1 MDKVKLNKELRKLP
15 SVEQVLELD
24 ALQSQIDRFSRP
36 LVTGSIREVLVE
48 TRRQIAGGGA
58 CPPPDEL
65 LRRVK
70 EHLGRRWPGFLTLVI
85 NGTGVILH
93 TNLGRATL
101 SAEAT
106 AVLTDLGGHYC
117 GLEYDLATGERGV
130 RSKELEEL
138 LCLLTG
144 AEAALVVNNNAAA
157 VFLIL
162 NALAEGVEVIVS
174 RGELVQIGGGF
185 RIPDIMREG
194 GAILV
199 EVGTTNKTNI
209 RDYEQAI
216 TAKTGL
222 LLKVHQSNFAIRG
235 FSQAATTAELKALAA
250 KHDLPLVYDLGSG
263 ALLDTADF
271 VSEHEP
277 TAQEALADGADVVC
291 FSGDKL
297 LGGPQCGMMLGSK
310 VYLDRL
316 RRHPLLR
323 TVRIGKL
330 ISQALTATL
339 LHYLNKEALEKIPV
353 WRLMSLSPEELEG
366 RAQAIAGKLSRAG
379 LTAAVIKGESMVGGG
394 SLPDQTIKT
403 YLVSIKPPRTADE
416 FAAGLRLATPP
427 LLGRTRDDRFLIDVR
442 TVLPEL
448 DDTLVRVVTDVS
460 RGQ

>member
-24 ALQSQIDRFSRP
+24 ALQPEIDRYSRP
-36 LVTGSIREVLVE
+36 LVTGSIREVLAE
-48 TRRQIAGGGA
+48 TRRRIGGGGA
-58 CPPPDEL
+58 CPPPDVL
-65 LRRVK
+65 LRSVK
-70 EHLGRRWPGFLTLVI
+70 EHLGRRWPGFLSPVI

-106 AVLTDLGGHYC
+106 AVLADLSGHYC

-199 EVGTTNKTNI
+199 EVGTTNKTNV

-216 TAKTGL
+216 TGKTGL

-235 FSQAATTAELKALAA
+235 FSQAASTAELKALAA
-250 KHDLPLVYDLGSG
+250 KNDLPLVYDLGSG
-263 ALLDTADF
+263 ALLNTEDF

-297 LGGPQCGMMLGSK
+297 LGGPQCGIMLGSK
-310 VYLDRL
+310 AYLDRL

-339 LHYLNKEALEKIPV
+339 LHYLKKEALEKIPV
-353 WRLMSLSPEELEG
+353 WRLMSLSLEELKG
-366 RAQAIAGKLSRAG
+366 RAQAISTKLSRAG

-403 YLVSIKPPRTADE
+403 YLVSIKPPRAADE
-416 FAAGLRLATPP
+416 FAAGLRLATTP
-427 LLGRTRDDRFLIDVR
+427 LLGRTQDDRFLIDVR
-442 TVLPEL
+442 TVLPEM

>member
-1 MDKVKLNKELRKLP
+1 MDKVELNKELRKLP

-24 ALQSQIDRFSRP
+24 DLQPQIDRFSHP
-36 LVTGSIREVLVE
+36 LVTGSIREVLAE
-48 TRRQIAGGGA
+48 TRRQISGGGA

-65 LRRVK
+65 LRSVK
-70 EHLGRRWPGFLTLVI
+70 EHLGRRWPGFLTPVI

-106 AVLTDLGGHYC
+106 AVLADLSGHYY

-130 RSKELEEL
+130 RSKDLEEL

-194 GAILV
+194 GARLV
-199 EVGTTNKTNI
+199 EVGTTNKTNV

-235 FSQAATTAELKALAA
+235 FSQAASTAELKALAA
-250 KHDLPLVYDLGSG
+250 RHDLPLVYDLGSG
-263 ALLDTADF
+263 ALLDTEDF
-271 VSEHEP
+271 ISEHEP

-297 LGGPQCGMMLGSK
+297 LGGPQSGIMLGSK
-310 VYLDRL
+310 AYLDKL

-339 LHYLNKEALEKIPV
+339 LHYLKKEAPEKIPV
-353 WRLMSLSPEELEG
+353 WRLMSLSPEELKG
-366 RAQAIAGKLSRAG
+366 RAQVIATKLSRAG
-379 LTAAVIKGESMVGGG
+379 LTAEVIKGESMVGGG

-427 LLGRTRDDRFLIDVR
+427 LLGRTQDDHFLIDVR
-442 TVLPEL
+442 TVLPQL

>member
-15 SVEQVLELD
+15 SVEQVLERD
-24 ALQSQIDRFSRP
+24 ELQPQIDRFSRQ
-36 LVTGSIREVLVE
+36 LVTGSIREVLAE
-48 TRRQIAGGGA
+48 TRRQITGGGQA
-58 CPPPDEL
+58 PPPDEL
-65 LRRVK
+65 LRRIK
-70 EHLGRRWPGFLTLVI
+70 EHLGRRWPGFLSPVI

-101 SAEAT
+101 SAET
-106 AVLTDLGGHYC
+106 VAVLADLSGHYY

-235 FSQAATTAELKALAA
+235 FSQAASTAELKALAA
-250 KHDLPLVYDLGSG
+250 RHDLPLVYDLGSG
-263 ALLDTADF
+263 ALLDTEDF

-297 LGGPQCGMMLGSK
+297 LGGPQSGIMLGSK
-310 VYLDRL
+310 TYLDRL

-339 LHYLNKEALEKIPV
+339 LHYLKKEAPEKIPV
-353 WRLMSLSPEELEG
+353 WRLMSLTPEELEG
-366 RAQAIAGKLSRAG
+366 RAQAIADRLSRAG

-403 YLVSIKPPRTADE
+403 FLVSIKPPRTADE

-442 TVLPEL
+442 TVLSEM